1 MFGYE
6 TTRVW
11 GRSAQ
16 QAEDCEAIPKNPAD
30 GWSSLLVPDSCW
42 IFHGP
47 RRLFAVPYKLN
58 WRKLLVSVFKLVRPL
73 GCKG

>member
-16 QAEDCEAIPKNPAD
+16 QAEDCEAISKKPED
-30 GWSSLLVPDSCW
+30 GRWSLLQSDGSWV
-42 IFHGP
+42 FHGP

-58 WRKLLVSVFKLVRPL
+58 WRKLLVSVVKLGRPL